1 MKRQD
6 ETSSSA
12 EDSDESDSEG
22 EAEHESSGS
31 DNFINAIK
39 VKEGWRYVYT
49 PFDYID
55 TLYNTN
61 QAREYYVDTL
71 CYCIDTLSG

>member
-1 MKRQD
+1 M
-6 ETSSSA
+6 
-12 EDSDESDSEG
+12 G
-22 EAEHESSGS
+22 LVPPGG
-31 DNFINAIK
+31 INQ
-39 VKEGWRYVYT
+39 GWRYVYT

>member
-1 MKRQD
+1 MCLESKCSF
-6 ETSSSA
+6 SSRIIDCA
-12 EDSDESDSEG
+12 C
-22 EAEHESSGS
+22 
-31 DNFINAIK
+31 AIIVALL
-39 VKEGWRYVYT
+39 VKNLGVPSTIELGWRYVYT